1 MAPDQ
6 PGKDESES
14 DIVTDTAAPTS
25 FTCPDCGMTSHH
37 PDDAKHGYCGNCHAF
52 TGSKPTELSEKAV
65 TERADAAA
73 GTDQPIVVRR
83 HVAEDTGRPT
93 RLWYWEARFG
103 GRTVAAAI
111 VGPKPK
117 GGGRRAGEVDAWQA
131 AAHALA
137 RAAYIAGLVDASAAD
152 GGECTTKRKRD

>member
-1 MAPDQ
+1 VTPDEIPQ
-6 PGKDESES
+6 ELLDILDRAAGKTHSRTGRVAATLARILTRHDE
-14 DIVTDTAAPTS
+14 IR
-25 FTCPDCGMTSHH
+25 
-37 PDDAKHGYCGNCHAF
+37 
-52 TGSKPTELSEKAV
+52 

-83 HVAEDTGRPT
+83 HVAEETGRPT

-111 VGPKPK
+111 VGQRPK
-117 GGGRRAGEVDAWQA
+117 GGGQRAGEADAWRA

-152 GGECTTKRKRD
+152 GTEHREGVPEP